1 MLTRIK
7 YSRVSQSKILQSAPV
22 MDKTG
27 ISWSGDPKFGANSKK
42 YLTEKYL
49 TEKYINSQ
57 PDVFVINKNQV

>member
-1 MLTRIK
+1 
-7 YSRVSQSKILQSAPV
+7 